1 MSRVIKMY
9 FHDYQSVSNEEE
21 VSLLQCVQQNIR
33 EGKARITVL
42 GDGMEV
48 SEKESVPLI
57 GKYIGRDYYTQ
68 QYVGV
73 LFDHQ
78 TGVRITFGSRFDKND
93 GNKSFLSYMLK
104 KVFGSKAFIFESMQV
119 SASRDKAFEQML
131 LFIFVYLL
139 EKAMKKG
146 TFKQYMNFDFYDSN
160 IKGTINFN
168 VYMKQI
174 MMQDGRLPYRV
185 RERSAMNPVNIG
197 ILTAYDVLKSKNP
210 TFVQQVFKKN
220 PLLSRFIAQIKG
232 ELPNY
237 RGIDKK
243 QLLKQLAKS
252 IRHPYF
258 TEVESL
264 RKVCIE
270 IIRHSGSDIF
280 QEENQM
286 ITGLLIDVN
295 KLWEYFLEHT
305 IFAEMK
311 KMAAP
316 YEVSTQDSYP
326 VLYELKDFDMKIK
339 PDFVLSRNKQN
350 QAVFDAK
357 HRPAWSNKK
366 TSAVKKDVYQISM
379 YMSALNV
386 SIGGVIYPTTK
397 NGDVVAS
404 SPISEKWMGG
414 QFYLIPYNIPESD
427 DLEVLLD
434 NQNEELANEII
445 NILAKVKEDPSA

>member
-1 MSRVIKMY
+1 MKMQV
-9 FHDYQSVSNEEE
+9 HDYQKVSNEEE
-21 VSLLQCVQQNIR
+21 VSLLKRVQQNIR

-42 GDGMEV
+42 GDGMKV

-57 GKYIGRDYYTQ
+57 GKYIGRAYYTQ

-78 TGVRITFGSRFDKND
+78 NGIRINFGSRFDKND

-119 SASRDKAFEQML
+119 SANRDKAFEQML

-146 TFKQYMNFDFYDSN
+146 TFKQYTNFDFYDSN

-168 VYMKQI
+168 VYMNQI
-174 MMQDGRLPYRV
+174 MIQDGRLPYNV
-185 RERSAMNPVNIG
+185 RERSAINPVNIG

-210 TFVQQVFKKN
+210 TLVQQVFKKN
-220 PLLSRFIAQIKG
+220 PILLRFIAQIKG

-237 RGIDKK
+237 RSIDKK
-243 QLLKQLAKS
+243 QLLKQLTKS

-258 TEVESL
+258 TEIESL
-264 RKVCIE
+264 WKVCIE

-305 IFAEMK
+305 VFAEMK
-311 KMAAP
+311 KMAAL
-316 YEVSTQDSYP
+316 YEVSTQDSYQI
-326 VLYELKDFDMKIK
+326 LYELKGFDMKIK
-339 PDFVLSRNKQN
+339 PDFVLSHNKQN

-357 HRPAWSNKK
+357 HRPAWSNKD

-379 YMSALNV
+379 YMSALDV
-386 SIGGVIYPTTK
+386 SIGGVIYPT
-397 NGDVVAS
+397 NENDDAVAS
-404 SPISEKWMGG
+404 SPISTHWKNGK
-414 QFYLIPYNIPESD
+414 FYLIPYNVPKSG
-427 DLEVLLD
+427 DLEAFLD
-434 NQNEELANEII
+434 KQNEELANKII
-445 NILAKVKEDPSA
+445 NILRESKDSNLM